1 MAGAV
6 GAQGGDRHVRPQI
19 GRTLGRVTLADDDAR
34 VPEFWRELGLPGLI
48 DMHVHFMPP
57 RLLRRVREYFDAAG
71 PLIGRTWP
79 IRYRWSEAELLAH
92 LRALGVRTF
101 TALAYP
107 HKPGMARSLND
118 WTLDFAGR
126 TPGCVP
132 TATLFPE
139 PDAEAYVRA
148 ALDRGAR
155 VFKVHLQVGGF
166 DPRDPILDPVWGML
180 AEAEAPAVVHAGS
193 GPVAARFTGP
203 GPFGEV
209 MARHPQLTAV
219 IAHLGAPEF
228 DGFFA
233 LADRY
238 DRVHLDTTM
247 AFTEFSAA
255 LGDFPAGLLPRLR
268 ELGLAGRVVL
278 GTDFPNIPYAYAEQL
293 TALARLD
300 FGDEWLREVCWTAP
314 ARLL

>member
-1 MAGAV
+1 
-6 GAQGGDRHVRPQI
+6 
-19 GRTLGRVTLADDDAR
+19 VTLDDDDAR
-34 VPEFWRELGLPGLI
+34 VPEFWRGLGLPGLI

-57 RLLRRVREYFDAAG
+57 RLLRRVWAYFDAAG

-79 IRYRWSEAELLAH
+79 IRYRWSEADLLAY
-92 LRALGVRTF
+92 LRALGVLTF

-118 WTLDFAGR
+118 WTLDFAAR

-166 DPRDPILDPVWGML
+166 DPRDPLLDAVWGTL
-180 AEAEAPAVVHAGS
+180 AEAGAPVVVHAGS
-193 GPVAARFTGP
+193 GPVAAGFTGP
-203 GPFGEV
+203 GPFGDV
-209 MARHPQLTAV
+209 LARHPRLTAV
-219 IAHLGAPEF
+219 VAHLGAPEF

-238 DRVHLDTTM
+238 DRVHLDTTTI
-247 AFTEFSAA
+247 FTSGS
-255 LGDFPAGLLPRLR
+255 LNVFPGQLLPRLR
-268 ELGLAGRVVL
+268 ALGLAGRVVL

>member
-1 MAGAV
+1 V
-6 GAQGGDRHVRPQI
+6 QVS
-19 GRTLGRVTLADDDAR
+19 LDDDAQ
-34 VPEFWRELGLPGLI
+34 VPEFWRALGLPGLI
-48 DMHVHFMPP
+48 DIHAHFMPP
-57 RLLRRVREYFDAAG
+57 RLLRRVWAYFDAAG

-79 IRYRWSEAELLAH
+79 IRYRWDEADRLAH
-92 LRALGVRTF
+92 LRALGVRMF

-107 HKPGMARSLND
+107 HKPDMARSLNA
-118 WTLDFAGR
+118 WTLDFAER

-139 PDAEAYVRA
+139 PDVSAYVGE

-166 DPRDPILDPVWGML
+166 DPRDPLLDPVWGML
-180 AEAEAPAVVHAGS
+180 AEAGTPAVVHAGS
-193 GPVAARFTGP
+193 GPVASAFTGP

-209 MARHPQLTAV
+209 LSRHPRLTAV

-238 DRVHLDTTM
+238 ERVHLDTTM
-247 AFTEFSAA
+247 SFTAFSGT
-255 LGDFPAGLLPRLR
+255 LGTFPPALLPRLR
-268 ELGLAGRVVL
+268 ALGLEGRILL
-278 GTDFPNIPYAYAEQL
+278 GTDLPNIPYPYAEQL
-293 TALARLD
+293 SALAHLG
-300 FGDEWLREVCWTAP
+300 FGDEWLREVCWEAG
-314 ARLL
+314 ARLLPAGPAAMLSDGGVQ

>member
-1 MAGAV
+1 V
-6 GAQGGDRHVRPQI
+6 S
-19 GRTLGRVTLADDDAR
+19 LDDDAR

-57 RLLRRVREYFDAAG
+57 RLLRRVWEYFDAAG

-79 IRYRWSEAELLAH
+79 IRYRWSEADLLAH
-92 LRALGVRTF
+92 LHALGVRRF

-118 WTLDFAGR
+118 WTLDFAAR

-132 TATLFPE
+132 TATLFAE

-166 DPRDPILDPVWGML
+166 DPRDPFLDPVWGML
-180 AEAEAPAVVHAGS
+180 ADAGTPAVVHAGS
-193 GPVAARFTGP
+193 GPVAAGFTGP

-209 MARHPQLTAV
+209 LARHPRLTAV

-247 AFTEFSAA
+247 TFTGFSTE
-255 LGDFPAGLLPRLR
+255 LGPFPPALLPQLLA
-268 ELGLAGRVVL
+268 LGLAGRIVL

-300 FGDEWLREVCWTAP
+300 FGGEWLREVCWAAP

>member
-1 MAGAV
+1 V
-6 GAQGGDRHVRPQI
+6 S
-19 GRTLGRVTLADDDAR
+19 LDDDAR
-34 VPEFWRELGLPGLI
+34 VPEFWRGLGLPGLI

-57 RLLRRVREYFDAAG
+57 RLLRRVWAYFDAAG

-79 IRYRWSEAELLAH
+79 IRYRWSEPDLLAH
-92 LRALGVRTF
+92 LRALGVRRF

-118 WTLDFAGR
+118 WTLDFAAR
-126 TPGCVP
+126 TPDCVP

-166 DPRDPILDPVWGML
+166 DPRDPLLDPVWGML
-180 AEAEAPAVVHAGS
+180 AEAGTPAVVHAGS

-209 MARHPQLTAV
+209 LARHPRLTGV

-238 DRVHLDTTM
+238 EHVHLDTTM
-247 AFTEFSAA
+247 TFTGFSAT
-255 LGDFPAGLLPRLR
+255 LGSFPAALLPRLR
-268 ELGLAGRVVL
+268 ALGLAGRIVL

-300 FGDEWLREVCWTAP
+300 FGDEWLREVCWAAP

>member
-1 MAGAV
+1 MI
-6 GAQGGDRHVRPQI
+6 P
-19 GRTLGRVTLADDDAR
+19 DDDAR
-34 VPEFWRELGLPGLI
+34 VPAFWRALDLPGLI

-57 RLLRRVREYFDAAG
+57 RLLRRVWAYFDAAG

-79 IRYRWSEAELLAH
+79 IHYRWSEQDRLAR
-92 LRALGVRTF
+92 LRDLGVRRF

-107 HKPGMARSLND
+107 HKPDMARSLNS

-139 PDAEAYVRA
+139 PDVQSYVRD

-166 DPRDPILDPVWGML
+166 DPRDGRLDPVWGLL
-180 AEAEAPAVVHAGS
+180 AEAGTPVVVHAGS
-193 GPVAARFTGP
+193 GPVATGFTGP

-209 MARHPQLTAV
+209 LARHPRLTAV

-238 DRVHLDTTM
+238 ERVHLDTTM
-247 AFTEFSAA
+247 TFTRFSDA
-255 LGDFPAGLLPRLR
+255 LGTFPAALLPRLR
-268 ELGLAGRVVL
+268 ALGLAGRILL
-278 GTDFPNIPYAYAEQL
+278 GTDFPNIPYPYAEQL
-293 TALARLD
+293 SALAGLG
-300 FGDEWLREVCWTAP
+300 FGDEWLREVCWRAA

>member
-1 MAGAV
+1 MI
-6 GAQGGDRHVRPQI
+6 P
-19 GRTLGRVTLADDDAR
+19 DDDAR
-34 VPEFWRELGLPGLI
+34 VPAFWRALDLPGLI
-48 DMHVHFMPP
+48 DVHVHFMPP
-57 RLLRRVREYFDAAG
+57 RLLRRVWAYFDAAG

-79 IRYRWSEAELLAH
+79 IHYRWSEQDRLAR
-92 LRALGVRTF
+92 LRDLGVRRF

-107 HKPGMARSLND
+107 HKPDMARSLNS

-139 PDAEAYVRA
+139 PDVQSYVRD

-166 DPRDPILDPVWGML
+166 DPRDGRLDPVWGLL
-180 AEAEAPAVVHAGS
+180 AEAGTPVVVHAGS
-193 GPVAARFTGP
+193 GPVATGFTGP

-209 MARHPQLTAV
+209 LARHPRLTAV

-238 DRVHLDTTM
+238 ERVHLDTTM
-247 AFTEFSAA
+247 TFTRFSDA
-255 LGDFPAGLLPRLR
+255 LGTFPAALLPRLR
-268 ELGLAGRVVL
+268 ALGLAGRILL
-278 GTDFPNIPYAYAEQL
+278 GTDFPNIPYPYAEQL
-293 TALARLD
+293 SALAGLG
-300 FGDEWLREVCWTAP
+300 FGDEWLREVCWRAA

>member
-1 MAGAV
+1 
-6 GAQGGDRHVRPQI
+6 
-19 GRTLGRVTLADDDAR
+19 VTLDDDDAR
-34 VPEFWRELGLPGLI
+34 VPEFWRGLGLPGLI

-57 RLLRRVREYFDAAG
+57 RLLRRVWAYFDAAG

-79 IRYRWSEAELLAH
+79 IRYRWSEADLLAY

-118 WTLDFAGR
+118 WTLDFAAR

-166 DPRDPILDPVWGML
+166 DPRDPLLDAVWGTL
-180 AEAEAPAVVHAGS
+180 AEAGAPVVVHAGS
-193 GPVAARFTGP
+193 GPVAAGFTGP
-203 GPFGEV
+203 GPFGDV
-209 MARHPQLTAV
+209 LARHPRLTAV

-247 AFTEFSAA
+247 IFTSAS
-255 LGDFPAGLLPRLR
+255 LNVFPAELLPRLR
-268 ELGLAGRVVL
+268 ALGLAGRIVL

>member
-1 MAGAV
+1 M
-6 GAQGGDRHVRPQI
+6 
-19 GRTLGRVTLADDDAR
+19 DDAR
-34 VPEFWRELGLPGLI
+34 VPAFWRALGLPGLI
-48 DMHVHFMPP
+48 DVHVHFMPP
-57 RLLRRVREYFDAAG
+57 RLLDRVWAYFDAAG
-71 PLIGRTWP
+71 PLVGRTWP
-79 IRYRWSEAELLAH
+79 IRYRWSEADRLAR

-118 WTLDFAGR
+118 WTLDFAER

-139 PDAEAYVRA
+139 PDVEAYVRA
-148 ALDRGAR
+148 ALERGAR
-155 VFKVHLQVGGF
+155 AFKVHLQVGDF
-166 DPRDPILDPVWGML
+166 DPREPVLDPVWGML
-180 AEAEAPAVVHAGS
+180 ADAGTAVVVHAGS
-193 GPVAARFTGP
+193 APVAARFTGP

-209 MARHPQLTAV
+209 LARHPRLTAV

-228 DGFFA
+228 DEFFA

-247 AFTEFSAA
+247 TFTGAA
-255 LGDFPAGLLPRLR
+255 LGGFPAALLPRLR
-268 ELGLAGRVVL
+268 ALGLAGRILL
-278 GTDFPNIPYAYAEQL
+278 GTDFPNIPYPYGEQL
-293 TALARLD
+293 AALARLE
-300 FGDEWLREVCWTAP
+300 FGDEWLREVCWQAP

>member
-1 MAGAV
+1 M
-6 GAQGGDRHVRPQI
+6 
-19 GRTLGRVTLADDDAR
+19 TLDDDDAR
-34 VPEFWRELGLPGLI
+34 VPEFWRGLGLPGLI

-57 RLLRRVREYFDAAG
+57 RLLRRVWAYFDAAG

-79 IRYRWSEAELLAH
+79 IRYRWSEADLLAY

-118 WTLDFAGR
+118 WTLDFAAR

-166 DPRDPILDPVWGML
+166 DPRDPLLDAVWGTL
-180 AEAEAPAVVHAGS
+180 AEAGAPVVVHAGS
-193 GPVAARFTGP
+193 GPVAAGFTGP
-203 GPFGEV
+203 GPFGDV
-209 MARHPQLTAV
+209 LARHPRLTAV

-247 AFTEFSAA
+247 IFTSAS
-255 LGDFPAGLLPRLR
+255 LNVFPAELLPRLR
-268 ELGLAGRVVL
+268 ALGLAGRIVL

>member
-1 MAGAV
+1 MTV
-6 GAQGGDRHVRPQI
+6 
-19 GRTLGRVTLADDDAR
+19 DDDAQ
-34 VPEFWRELGLPGLI
+34 VPAFWRALGLPGLI
-48 DMHVHFMPP
+48 DVHVHFMPP
-57 RLLRRVREYFDAAG
+57 RLLRRVWAYFDAAG

-79 IRYRWSEAELLAH
+79 IRYRWSEADRVAH
-92 LRALGVRTF
+92 LRTLGVRKF

-107 HKPGMARSLND
+107 HKPGMARSLNA
-118 WTLDFAGR
+118 WTLDFAER

-139 PDAEAYVRA
+139 PDVQAYVDI

-155 VFKVHLQVGGF
+155 AFKVHLQVGGF
-166 DPRDPILDPVWGML
+166 DPRDPLLDPVWGTL
-180 AEAEAPAVVHAGS
+180 AEAGTPVVVHAGS
-193 GPVAARFTGP
+193 GPVATRFTGP

-209 MARHPQLTAV
+209 LARHPRLTAV

-247 AFTEFSAA
+247 AFTSFTDA
-255 LGDFPAGLLPRLR
+255 LGAFPDALLPRLR
-268 ELGLAGRVVL
+268 ALGLAGRILL
-278 GTDFPNIPYAYAEQL
+278 GTDFPNIPYPYAEQL
-293 TALARLD
+293 SALARLG
-300 FGDEWLREVCWTAP
+300 FGDEWLREVCWEAG
-314 ARLL
+314 ARLLPA